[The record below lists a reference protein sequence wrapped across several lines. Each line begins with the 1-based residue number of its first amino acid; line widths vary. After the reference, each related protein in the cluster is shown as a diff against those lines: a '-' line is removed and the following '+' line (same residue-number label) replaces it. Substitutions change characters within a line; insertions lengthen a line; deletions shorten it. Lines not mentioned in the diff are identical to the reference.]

1 MSPTKE
7 AFTITASPS
16 TDIWR
21 KPPTTDDFNAPT
33 NMAPIIPL
41 TSFLSS
47 KITFSLPCKYRYDQ
61 GGLLLHLT
69 KAGAKDRWLKTGVEF
84 YNGKPFVST
93 VGCDGFADWSIY
105 PTDLDA
111 SKDVEVTVE
120 VRREGDENGK
130 GLWVYWIKGEERL
143 PLREV
148 AWFFAA
154 EEEWNIGV
162 GAMACRP
169 AKNEA
174 TNGES
179 LEVKFWDFELKQKE

>member
-1 MSPTKE
+1 MPPTKE
-7 AFTITASPS
+7 PFTITASPS

-33 NMAPIIPL
+33 NMAPTIPL
-41 TSFLSS
+41 ASFLSS
-47 KITFSLPCKYRYDQ
+47 KITFSLLCKYRYDQ

-69 KAGAKDRWLKTGVEF
+69 KTGSQDRWLKTGVEF

-93 VGCDGFADWSIY
+93 VGCDRFSDWSIY

-120 VRREGDENGK
+120 VRKEGDENGK
-130 GLWVYWIKGEERL
+130 ALWVYWLRDGERI
-143 PLREV
+143 PIREV
-148 AWFFAA
+148 GWFFAD
-154 EEEWNIGV
+154 EEWNIGV

-169 AKNEA
+169 AKEQA
-174 TNGES
+174 VNGES
-179 LEVKFWDFELKQKE
+179 LEVKFWDFELQRK